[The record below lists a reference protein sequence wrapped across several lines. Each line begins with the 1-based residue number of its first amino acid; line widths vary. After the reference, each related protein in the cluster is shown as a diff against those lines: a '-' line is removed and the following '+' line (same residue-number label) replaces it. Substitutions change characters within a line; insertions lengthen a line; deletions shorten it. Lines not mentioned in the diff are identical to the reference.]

1 MAHERRCGMRTKRE
15 EAPTKV
21 RNFYKNAKE
30 LIDMSNGE
38 IKPGMLPMVLR
49 MVGGIS
55 RAKEEDLEAV
65 NNMTEEE
72 WMEYALPKFFPG
84 YFGPKEERPFPMAL
98 TSAID
103 YTSKL
108 DDLQECLVNLGAMG
122 VRLCGKL
129 DRLIELQSELLA
141 YWKGGE
147 Q

>member
-1 MAHERRCGMRTKRE
+1 MRTKRE
-15 EAPTKV
+15 DAPAKV
-21 RNFYKNAKE
+21 RNFYKNAKS

-84 YFGPKEERPFPMAL
+84 YFGQKEENTMAL
-98 TSAID
+98 PASID
-103 YTSKL
+103 YTAKL
-108 DDLQECLVNLGAMG
+108 EEIKECLVNLGAMDI
-122 VRLCGKL
+122 RICGKL
-129 DRLIELQSELLA
+129 DRLLELQSELLA

>member
-1 MAHERRCGMRTKRE
+1 MRTKRE
-15 EAPTKV
+15 DAPAKV
-21 RNFYKNAKE
+21 RNFYKNAKA

-55 RAKEEDLEAV
+55 RAEKEDLEVV

-84 YFGPKEERPFPMAL
+84 YFGPKNTEPSPASN
-98 TSAID
+98 TID
-103 YTSKL
+103 YTAKL
-108 DDLQECLVNLGAMG
+108 DAILENSINLGKVM
-122 VRLCGKL
+122 VKVCGKL
-129 DRLIELQSELLA
+129 EQLINLQNQMLA
-141 YWKGGE
+141 YWKGGD

>member
-1 MAHERRCGMRTKRE
+1 MRTKRE
-15 EAPTKV
+15 DAPAKV
-21 RNFYKNAKE
+21 RNFYKNAKS

-84 YFGPKEERPFPMAL
+84 YFGPKEESTKAL
-98 TSAID
+98 PASID
-103 YTSKL
+103 YTAKL
-108 DDLQECLVNLGAMG
+108 DEIKECLVNLGAMDI
-122 VRLCGKL
+122 RICGKL

>member
-1 MAHERRCGMRTKRE
+1 MRTKRE
-15 EAPTKV
+15 DAPAKV
-21 RNFYKNAKE
+21 RNFYKNAKS

-55 RAKEEDLEAV
+55 RAKEEDLEAI

-84 YFGPKEERPFPMAL
+84 YFGQKEESPMAL
-98 TSAID
+98 LASID
-103 YTSKL
+103 YTAKL
-108 DDLQECLVNLGAMG
+108 DDIKECLVNLGAMDI
-122 VRLCGKL
+122 RICGKL

>member
-1 MAHERRCGMRTKRE
+1 MRTKRE
-15 EAPTKV
+15 DAPAKV
-21 RNFYKNAKE
+21 RNFYKNAKS

-84 YFGPKEERPFPMAL
+84 YFGQKEESPMAL
-98 TSAID
+98 PASID
-103 YTSKL
+103 YTAKL
-108 DDLQECLVNLGAMG
+108 DDIKECLVNLGAMDI
-122 VRLCGKL
+122 RICGKL
-129 DRLIELQSELLA
+129 DRLIELQSKLLA

>member
-1 MAHERRCGMRTKRE
+1 MRTKRE
-15 EAPTKV
+15 EAPAKV

-38 IKPGMLPMVLR
+38 IKPNMLPMVLR

-84 YFGPKEERPFPMAL
+84 YFGTTGKSTMAL
-98 TSAID
+98 PASID
-103 YTSKL
+103 YTAKL
-108 DDLQECLVNLGAMG
+108 DEIKECLVNLGAMDI
-122 VRLCGKL
+122 RICGKL

-141 YWKGGE
+141 YWKGGDL
-147 Q
+147 